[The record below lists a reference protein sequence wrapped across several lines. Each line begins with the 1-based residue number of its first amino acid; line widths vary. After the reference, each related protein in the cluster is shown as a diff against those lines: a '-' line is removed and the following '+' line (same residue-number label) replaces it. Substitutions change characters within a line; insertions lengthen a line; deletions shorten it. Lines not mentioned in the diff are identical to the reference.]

1 MITPREIRQTTFDKA
16 VFGGYDMAGVD
27 DFIDLLTADYTALYN
42 ETNTLKSKMRV
53 LVETIEEYRRQQ
65 ESIKKELEDAKA
77 EAQRILAEARSQA
90 DRMTQNAEATAMAS
104 VSRYRADISAEEDR
118 AARAKALT
126 ANYIDRMRQITM
138 QHMQNLEDMAA
149 AAAKEAQNATVP
161 AAPAPTIV
169 VEKPVYAAPAAP
181 VAEEPSQPEGLDDA
195 TRVMNFDP
203 SQLPPLPGEEAAAPV
218 EPAAPEAPAVAEDPA
233 DDPDDP
239 DGIFADI
246 LRAASGERKDDTRK
260 ASTSKFEFI
269 DLKFGKD
276 YDVNQ
281 Q

>member
-65 ESIKKELEDAKA
+65 ESIKKELEDAKT
-77 EAQRILAEARSQA
+77 EAQRIISEARAQA

-104 VSRYRADISAEEDR
+104 VTRYRADISAEEDR
-118 AARAKALT
+118 VARARALT
-126 ANYIDRMRQITM
+126 SNYIDRMRQITM
-138 QHMQNLEDMAA
+138 QHMQNLEDLAAAEAKAAAAVKEGQSAA
-149 AAAKEAQNATVP
+149 AAAPV
-161 AAPAPTIV
+161 APAVSVPPTITL
-169 VEKPVYAAPAAP
+169 EPTPPV
-181 VAEEPSQPEGLDDA
+181 EEPAQPVGMDDA
-195 TRVMNFDP
+195 TRVMNFDLA
-203 SQLPPLPGEEAAAPV
+203 QLPPLPGEEAPAPA
-218 EPAAPEAPAVAEDPA
+218 EPEAPAA
-233 DDPDDP
+233 DDSDDP

-246 LRAASGERKDDTRK
+246 LRAASGERKDDGRK
-260 ASTSKFEFI
+260 NSKFEFI

>member
-77 EAQRILAEARSQA
+77 EAQRILAEARAQA

-104 VSRYRADISAEEDR
+104 VSRYRADITAEEDR

-149 AAAKEAQNATVP
+149 AAAKEAQNTTVP
-161 AAPAPTIV
+161 AAPTPV
-169 VEKPVYAAPAAP
+169 VERPVVAEPVAPVAPAAP
-181 VAEEPSQPEGLDDA
+181 VEPAEPQVLDDA
-195 TRVMNFDP
+195 TRVMNFDL
-203 SQLPPLPGEEAAAPV
+203 SQLPPLPGEEPAVDSAPV
-218 EPAAPEAPAVAEDPA
+218 APAAEAEAND
-233 DDPDDP
+233 DDP

-246 LRAASGERKDDTRK
+246 LRAASGERKDDSHK
-260 ASTSKFEFI
+260 NSNSKFEFI